1 MTQSLRPTLLAT
13 GVAGLRHS
21 TREFDLYT
29 ANSIRE
35 ATAITRLMSFDLLL
49 VGLANPTLDVWRLV
63 RSVRLAWPQ
72 QRWVLIERQVT
83 AEQEVIA
90 RSLGV
95 LLILHELPEAEWIG
109 SFAESLRRR
118 ELYQQPCPAPSALN
132 SLSFGLSVKSRP
144 QEAY

>member
-1 MTQSLRPTLLAT
+1 MTQTLRPTLLSI

-35 ATAITRLMSFDLLL
+35 ATAIARLMTFDLLL
-49 VGLANPTLDVWRLV
+49 VGLANPTLDAWALV
-63 RSVRLAWPQ
+63 RQVRSAWPQ
-72 QRWVLIERQVT
+72 QRWVLIERQIT

-95 LLILHELPEAEWIG
+95 LLILHELPETEWIS

-118 ELYQQPCPAPSALN
+118 DVYQPLCPVPSALN
-132 SLSFGLSVKSRP
+132 SSSFGLSVKSQP
-144 QEAY
+144 QAAY